1 MNFDSIYFT
10 TIKTEKD
17 ITISI
22 MYKLHIIPHNMK
34 SKIVIKY
41 IIKLLFDYL
50 NEVYSITAALL
61 Y

>member
-1 MNFDSIYFT
+1 M
-10 TIKTEKD
+10 
-17 ITISI
+17 SI

>member
-1 MNFDSIYFT
+1 MNSDSIYFT

-17 ITISI
+17 VTLSI

-41 IIKLLFDYL
+41 IIKLLFAKL
-50 NEVYSITAALL
+50 QVEIEHFH
-61 Y
+61 